1 MMRIVKTLI
10 IKDSKNCISN
20 KNILFILAMPILF
33 CVLYCYV
40 LGDAMQPQYV
50 LQLCSI
56 FTISMIP
63 TSVLPMMIAEE
74 KEKYTLRSLMLANV
88 KGLEFLGSKLIVCL
102 LLTLMDAVFV
112 FAIAGEDFRDLPIY
126 LLALFLSSCGLLF
139 LGAVAG
145 LLSKDQASAGT
156 VGSPLMMLV
165 MIPPLFAS
173 MNQTIEK
180 VAVIL
185 PTTSF
190 QTILTSCME
199 GRGLASQDNLVAVL
213 VCMVWI
219 IAGYTIFHVFYQRKG
234 MDY

>member
-1 MMRIVKTLI
+1 MRILKTLI
-10 IKDSKNCISN
+10 KKDCKNCISN
-20 KNILFILAMPILF
+20 KNILFILATPILF
-33 CVLYCYV
+33 CVLYNYV
-40 LGDAMQPQYV
+40 LGDEMQTQYV

-88 KGLEFLGSKLIVCL
+88 NGLEFLGSKLVVCT
-102 LLTLMDAVFV
+102 LLTLLDSILVYV
-112 FAIAGEDFRDLPIY
+112 IAEGEPEKFPVY
-126 LLALFLSSCGLLF
+126 LLALLISSSGLLF

-145 LLSKDQASAGT
+145 LLSKDQTSAGT
-156 VGSPLMMLV
+156 IGSPLMMLV
-165 MIPPLFAS
+165 MIPPLFSS
-173 MNQTIEK
+173 MNKTIEK
-180 VAVIL
+180 MAVIL

-190 QTILTSCME
+190 QTILVSSMDGKNLMT
-199 GRGLASQDNLVAVL
+199 RDNLVAVL

-219 IAGYTIFHVFYQRKG
+219 IAGYVIFHIFYQRRG

>member
-1 MMRIVKTLI
+1 MMRTIKTLM
-10 IKDSKNCISN
+10 IKDSKNCVSN
-20 KNILFILAMPILF
+20 KNVLFILAMPVLF
-33 CVLYCYV
+33 CILYHYV
-40 LGDAMQPQYV
+40 LGDKLQPKYV

-88 KGLEFLGSKLIVCL
+88 KGLEFLGSKLMVCL

-112 FAIAGEDFRDLPIY
+112 FAIAGEDFGDLPVY
-126 LLALFLSSCGLLF
+126 LLAIFLSSCGLLF

-165 MIPPLFAS
+165 MIPPLFAG

-180 VAVIL
+180 MAVIL
-185 PTTSF
+185 PTASF
-190 QTILTSCME
+190 QTILTSFIE
-199 GRGLASQDNLVAVL
+199 DGRLMTQDNLVAVL